1 MVLCSPDR
9 ESRNNYTCKRGD
21 SNILEEYEVCSLYK
35 CVFRSFR
42 TESITKYTLT
52 FGITR

>member
-1 MVLCSPDR
+1 MGLGAQV
-9 ESRNNYTCKRGD
+9 TFV
-21 SNILEEYEVCSLYK
+21 ILQRLFNEMKFSLIPK
-35 CVFRSFR
+35 LLEGVSKTFR